1 MAQKQ
6 RKQIENKSSILL
18 TLEENQQIF
27 RLVGSRCKT
36 IATAV
41 VQLYHTQSPNH
52 LQWVKKDTGVLCFVR
67 DNVRKTYFFRLFCLK
82 RNCMVWEQ
90 ETYTQM
96 EYDHRCPFLHT
107 FEGDKCI
114 YAFNFASTLEAD
126 ETKQIITDKLARRRK
141 ADYKNVSRKSDTVAV
156 PVTTDSYQS
165 SDQKSLNIDQVA
177 ALKKKRRRNLTKADI
192 GNPSGFRHVSH
203 IGWHRDKGLD
213 VNIKDSVYQEIFKKA
228 GIGEQDLQNRK
239 TREFIVDFIQNYS
252 DIESI
257 QQEAKNS
264 KPAAPAPSSSIA
276 PVPPVPP
283 RSAPKPP
290 HNRAA
295 PPPPP
300 SSNQPPPRPAQ
311 YRIGV
316 PPPPPGNAPPPPP
329 LPLSTVTNG
338 NSSSSSIPPPPPPPL
353 LQESSCA
360 MNNQLPPMD
369 NSDMDMR
376 SALMQSIREGA
387 NLRPVEASE
396 TKSNECDRND
406 MLRKI
411 REGVSLKSAAD
422 REIKA
427 PTTPVNQVPD
437 IAMALRKALETRSN
451 RIHSDSDT
459 GSDTSN
465 DDEWDA

>member
-6 RKQIENKSSILL
+6 RKQIENKPSILL
-18 TLEENQQIF
+18 SPEENQQIF

-36 IATAV
+36 ITTAV

-52 LQWVKKDTGVLCFVR
+52 IQWVKKDTGVLCFVR

-96 EYDHRCPFLHT
+96 DYDCRCSFLHT

-114 YAFNFASTLEAD
+114 YAFNFASTHEAD
-126 ETKQIITDKLARRRK
+126 DAKQIITDKLARRRK
-141 ADYKNVSRKSDTVAV
+141 SDYKNIPRKGDTMVSTNPDPFQNT
-156 PVTTDSYQS
+156 
-165 SDQKSLNIDQVA
+165 DQKLLDQ
-177 ALKKKRRRNLTKADI
+177 ALKKKRKRNLTKADI
-192 GNPSGFRHVSH
+192 GNPSEFRHVSH

-213 VNIKDSVYQEIFKKA
+213 IATTDIAYQDIFKKA
-228 GIGEQDLQNRK
+228 GIGEQDLKDRK
-239 TREFIVDFIQNYS
+239 TREFILDFIHNYS

-257 QQEAKNS
+257 KQETREN
-264 KPAAPAPSSSIA
+264 KPVGPLPSAPSGTA
-276 PVPPVPP
+276 VPPVPP

-300 SSNQPPPRPAQ
+300 NCNQPPPRPAQ
-311 YRIGV
+311 YKIGV
-316 PPPPPGNAPPPPP
+316 PPPPPGNAP
-329 LPLSTVTNG
+329 S
-338 NSSSSSIPPPPPPPL
+338 PPPPPPPL
-353 LQESSCA
+353 STITNGSTSSGYA
-360 MNNQLPPMD
+360 PPPPPPPPLMQDSSSLAVSNQLPPMD
-369 NSDMDMR
+369 NSQLDMR
-376 SALMQSIREGA
+376 SALMQSIRGGA
-387 NLRPVEASE
+387 TLRPIDITE
-396 TKSNECDRND
+396 TKSNECDRDD

-411 REGVSLKSAAD
+411 REGVSLKSASE

-427 PTTPVNQVPD
+427 PSTPVNQVPD
-437 IAMALRKALETRSN
+437 IATALRKALETRSN
-451 RIHSDSDT
+451 RIHSDTDT
-459 GSDTSN
+459 ESDTSN